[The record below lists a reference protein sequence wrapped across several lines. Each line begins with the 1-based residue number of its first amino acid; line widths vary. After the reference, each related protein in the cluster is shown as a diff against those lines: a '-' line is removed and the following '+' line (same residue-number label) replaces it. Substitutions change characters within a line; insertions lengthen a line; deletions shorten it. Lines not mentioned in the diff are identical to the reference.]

1 MVLFISIYLR
11 LTLALFYKL
20 LENELITITIYFSY
34 LLRGWVILQ
43 YHDSIKKAEQTSTLT
58 IKQLQQW
65 HLPAS
70 PINYAICYEYI
81 IGKNP
86 TLNQQIKQH
95 LSLGKKLDEY
105 VIQELYKQYI
115 LGQSTFREEIVTDI
129 DELVDSLANNNQQS
143 MNCANTLLKKLDHNI
158 VNLKSNNQ
166 KAITGAIQQIEQ
178 ASKSFRQ
185 KQQQLSNQLIISK
198 KQSQLLKAELAEIK
212 KDIYLDP
219 LTGLYNRKAL
229 NKNLEQWTLEDPNKQ
244 VAAIVVNVDKL
255 SLVSEKFGGLIS
267 DVLLS
272 KIANKIGSYVGD
284 SGLPVRSGHDEFLI
298 LLPEVERNI
307 ASEIAEKIRQ
317 GVEKLRFVSS
327 KSGVRL
333 PHMTISMGVN
343 DFTLSQNIDT
353 VLNYT
358 RTLVV
363 DMQRHSSNKITVAS

>member
-1 MVLFISIYLR
+1 M
-11 LTLALFYKL
+11 K
-20 LENELITITIYFSY
+20 
-34 LLRGWVILQ
+34 

-58 IKQLQQW
+58 IKQLQRW

-70 PINYAICYEYI
+70 PINYAICYEFI
-81 IGKNP
+81 LGKNAE
-86 TLNQQIKQH
+86 LNQEIKQQ

-105 VIQELYKQYI
+105 FINELYKQHI
-115 LGQSTFREEIVTDI
+115 LGQSNFRDEIVTDI
-129 DELVDSLANNNQQS
+129 DDLVNDLTSNNQQS
-143 MNCANTLLKKLDHNI
+143 ITCADTLLKKLDYNI

-178 ASKSFRQ
+178 ASKNFRH
-185 KQQQLSNQLIISK
+185 KQQQLSKQLLISK
-198 KQSQLLKAELAEIK
+198 KQSQSLKAELAEIK
-212 KDIYLDP
+212 KEVYLDP

-244 VAAIVVNVDKL
+244 VAAIVINVDKL
-255 SLVSEKFGGLIS
+255 SLVSDKFGGLIS

-272 KIANKIGSYVGD
+272 KIASKVGSYVGD

-298 LLPEVERNI
+298 LLPEVERSI

-353 VLNYT
+353 ILNYT

-363 DMQRHSSNKITVAS
+363 DMQRNSSNKITVAS